1 MQHMVSNLVC
11 LATVAG
17 LGFGAFA
24 EYSAADYSQ
33 DGLELQL
40 DAIDNAGT
48 GEHDPAA
55 TVWKDLAGKHDFTL
69 ASGGSWSGGNSFYM
83 NGSCA
88 ATAADLIPN
97 TYLTAEIVY
106 ASTGKKSGY
115 ILFTGNN
122 LRALYDEAGARL
134 WYSTTTSSGVTSEAC
149 ASPTG
154 TNHFAA
160 VYAVGGDLLEQV
172 YADGA
177 PTDGCAHSSNW
188 NSYTKYAVLGARGTG
203 TDAPSQ
209 ARVFAIRL
217 YNRKLGA
224 DEIRRHY
231 ALDRARFFGDTT
243 LIDQLSSFVMGAIPA
258 QKILSGSYAEPLPE
272 VTDVKTGATLTRGTD
287 YEITYRDNAAPGT
300 ATVVV
305 TGKGAYVGLSR
316 TTTFEITRVRAS
328 EYVAGSY
335 VRTGLIAQFDG
346 VENAGIALPHDPE
359 LYGWKD
365 LSGHGWDWVFRTQ
378 SEFGTKMKW
387 TDNSLYINSTCGATI
402 GNSPFAKMVTVEFV
416 WRSNGTGQGIIMS
429 PGFGQGPNLE
439 MGNGYICVYGAGGSG
454 SVPAVHA
461 SYPVKT
467 GETHIT
473 HVVYSGTTPN
483 VEGSGVAALYV
494 DGQLVETPGTSGGA
508 FNCQKDGAA
517 LSGRS
522 NNPQYGANGYMYA
535 LRVYDRELTPQEIWW
550 NYAVD
555 RDRFFGDRS
564 ALCDMAVDP
573 IPVQYAVGA
582 IAARPV
588 PVVKDRWT
596 GEVLEAG
603 TDYSV
608 AWSNNTS
615 VGTGYV
621 IVTGR
626 GDQANTETVA
636 AFTISRPEIAVAEVP
651 PMDVRGATRA
661 EPKPAVTVAGTEIAL
676 VEGTDFTY
684 SYKDNTAPGTAK
696 VIVTGIGDYEGIVK
710 PVEFTILSLRA
721 EQYGA
726 ENYIRNGLVAQ
737 WDGIGNTTNAAG
749 EAVHDAAAT
758 SWLDLS
764 GNGYDWN
771 FGAALGTD
779 LAWQDNALYLHRN
792 DAAVIGGSPFK
803 GKLVTVE
810 FIWSTKTV
818 GGLIL
823 SPGIG
828 GQGANLHTFAHGTYG
843 NTVSVFATDAKK
855 IGFSVKLDT
864 PYIAQVIYTG
874 VDPAVASSVPN
885 GVSELRVEG
894 EPIEPLASG
903 NAWDANKNA
912 ASLCGRNKVDCGGS
926 AQPANGYLYALRIYD
941 RVLTADE
948 LLHNY
953 AIDRARFF
961 NDYSV
966 FCDFTI
972 EPLGVQLYDGVHP
985 VTPDPVVRAKA
996 DGAVLVK
1003 DVDYTLTY
1011 TNNASAGTATLKV
1024 IGKGEH
1030 AGMSC
1035 PLDFVIHQPIYVAA
1049 TACGAGDGSSW
1060 ANATTLAGAAAAAA
1074 KDDVVILKTE
1084 TMALAEG
1091 GTFAVPCKVWGGYA
1105 GDPTDPLAKADG
1117 AKTVLDGGGTVP
1129 TLVTLSAN
1137 TSAADRSE
1145 VRDIVFTDAKL
1156 HGFVKSG
1163 ATGLLME
1170 NCDFIR
1176 NGLADTGYTDGRG
1189 AQIAGSSATVA
1200 TLRNCTFRF
1209 NMATNNVE
1217 CFGNG
1222 VGLNVGTFKRVELE
1236 SCSFVGNGLAPNL
1249 RGGSTQR
1256 QLYGAAL
1263 YSTAPVMASGCEF
1276 RLNHTAER
1284 DDDRGGAVCLAGGTG
1299 HVFSNCTFVANSG
1312 TYMQY
1317 VSFAGGTVRLA
1328 MGLGNTATF
1337 ERCTF
1342 AYNLTDSSSGANV
1355 NVYSGRAIV
1364 RNCVFSDAIVSQRY
1378 TGGKYIHVHSGS
1390 YCEVSDT
1397 LFPSGSEAD
1406 AVVAVRDTDI
1416 KFGKNVHYA
1425 DACFVTP
1432 TDTVA
1437 PWAITESNGTLYF
1450 DPTKT
1455 DELESIDVH
1464 LRNSDG
1470 VYSAAI
1476 DQGAEEDAVGDEPMP
1491 NANRLNLGAY
1501 GGTAEA
1507 ATSAPDAATIASFA
1521 VTWPDGYTLPKYA
1534 VTLGGADGALYN
1546 ADVEVFCA
1554 TGAQVTAGE
1563 WTKVGRVYGLHNGG
1577 SAEIRQDLPLVPGD
1591 GYTMRVI
1598 AYNGPNWVTNDISG
1612 TVEGEL
1618 PLWYGKGGGAS
1629 VLHVWA
1635 NAVYEPDGSDWSHAY
1650 RTLADA
1656 VAAWDA
1662 SKTEIWIAGDLDM
1675 SALVTFKP
1683 SAGVAIRGGFTG
1695 AESAAEARFE
1705 GVKSTLDGL
1714 YRCNILS
1721 LQTAA
1726 AVTLD
1731 CLRFVRSSKTALE
1744 KTGAG
1749 DLTLVGCE
1757 IVDCGTQ
1764 AVSYDGHGANLK
1776 GSDGATLTITGCLFA
1791 GNVQRSYSNGSNA
1804 GMALYLSGFASA
1816 TIDASAFET
1825 NGIPFGASNADANN
1839 GGVFV
1844 NNFAGVAIYDNGV
1857 PLTLTHCRFRG
1868 NRGTCAANR
1877 GGIVVLA
1884 GAVDGS
1890 RVENCAFIGNQDIMQ
1905 NAATGPAAGALVVNA
1920 SAADAAVLVKNCT
1933 FARNISSSPLAP
1945 AALSVAAGDVAVR
1958 NCIFHGNVPLAGASA
1973 ARDVNAAAGATL
1985 SLSYSMFDCTA
1996 TTLGECVSAPDGASL
2011 GEGTHTFGDP
2021 LFAADALEDGDVV
2034 TTAASSYF
2042 NRTAATLARV
2052 MAIDVHLRSPKGYFL
2067 DDGGEVIV
2075 GADLSPAIDAG
2086 LDTDSYDNELPPN
2099 GSRINL
2105 GAYGNTAE
2113 ASRTS
2118 VGQPEIAAVEV
2129 GMQDERWS
2137 RPEVRVTLGGE
2148 ASAKYNAEVTIVG
2161 MIGGVEVCRY
2171 VKAGVQNGETVTYA
2185 PEAYYDKGQVLA
2197 VSVKVTAGG
2206 AETRETA
2213 EPVELEITGERPP
2226 WDARGGDPATTLHVW
2241 ADAPFTADGRTWATA
2256 YRTLPAALA
2265 AMDATKSEIW
2275 IAGDCPVES
2284 GITLNPSASI
2294 AIRGGFTASE
2304 TAPGQRPEGARST
2317 LDANKAVATH
2327 FTLANGA
2334 GIAVTFDGLGLVQAT
2349 TRAVSKSASAGDLT
2363 LVGCV
2368 VASNGLSACNDGG
2381 GHGLHVTG
2389 SGAARLVVSNCVFRD
2404 QTYASQC
2411 GGGLNNGGAIN
2422 ATSFARVEIVG
2433 SSFVNNGGTFGSGV
2447 GTQHAYRNSSGR
2459 AVYVKD
2465 SPVSLR
2471 GCSFLGNRG
2480 TAGYIGSVGTKLSGG
2495 TVALVGACGGSEIRN
2510 CRFLGNAND
2519 FVMGGGLQS
2528 DYSTYGGGA
2537 LLLNLTDATQAATV
2551 ENCTFAWN
2559 VGDAYLAAAG
2569 VSVATGRADIRNCVF
2584 AHNRI
2589 GKYTL
2594 AAKDVS
2600 FGEGAEGSVSYSLF
2614 DGELKD
2620 CVSQTNATVELKA
2633 DTLKYGDPAFVST
2646 NRMDD
2651 LMTVSGN
2658 LTYFKGT
2665 AAVQAAIESL
2675 DCHLRG
2681 GSGYRDE
2688 TTGEVVKDWT
2698 RRRYGNSPAIDAGD
2712 PKSAYRREPTP
2723 CGWRVNM
2730 GAYGNTPWA
2739 TMSKPGT
2746 ALIVR

>member
-1 MQHMVSNLVC
+1 MTTWRKVACC
-11 LATVAG
+11 LAFAAG
-17 LGFGAFA
+17 LSFGATAAMPTASDYKREGLVAQWDGICNATNSAGEYIHDATATDWLDLSGNGLDWQFA
-24 EYSAADYSQ
+24 SALGKTLAWQGNSLYINANNAVR
-33 DGLELQL
+33 L
-40 DAIDNAGT
+40 AGT
-48 GEHDPAA
+48 PFNGKFVTVELVLKNQGSSGIILAPALGGQGANINMSSSSSLTVYATATASACRSISISPNVASVVQIVYTGCDPSKPSSVPNGVEA
-55 TVWKDLAGKHDFTL
+55 VWKDG
-69 ASGGSWSGGNSFYM
+69 ASVEPTVSGAYWNANQSGASLGGRNT
-83 NGSCA
+83 GSA
-88 ATAADLIPN
+88 QAPN
-97 TYLTAEIVY
+97 AYIYALRVY
-106 ASTGKKSGY
+106 D
-115 ILFTGNN
+115 
-122 LRALYDEAGARL
+122 R
-134 WYSTTTSSGVTSEAC
+134 
-149 ASPTG
+149 
-154 TNHFAA
+154 
-160 VYAVGGDLLEQV
+160 
-172 YADGA
+172 
-177 PTDGCAHSSNW
+177 
-188 NSYTKYAVLGARGTG
+188 VL
-203 TDAPSQ
+203 
-209 ARVFAIRL
+209 
-217 YNRKLGA
+217 A
-224 DEIRRHY
+224 DEDLRWHY
-231 ALDRARFFGDTT
+231 ALDRARFFGDSALYDEIVQGIHVEPIGEQVFDGAHPCEPKPVVIDTKKQAEMRLGVDYT
-243 LIDQLSSFVMGAIPA
+243 L
-258 QKILSGSYAEPLPE
+258 E
-272 VTDVKTGATLTRGTD
+272 
-287 YEITYRDNAAPGT
+287 YRDNTAA
-300 ATVVV
+300 
-305 TGKGAYVGLSR
+305 
-316 TTTFEITRVRAS
+316 
-328 EYVAGSY
+328 
-335 VRTGLIAQFDG
+335 
-346 VENAGIALPHDPE
+346 
-359 LYGWKD
+359 
-365 LSGHGWDWVFRTQ
+365 
-378 SEFGTKMKW
+378 
-387 TDNSLYINSTCGATI
+387 
-402 GNSPFAKMVTVEFV
+402 
-416 WRSNGTGQGIIMS
+416 RSGTGI
-429 PGFGQGPNLE
+429 
-439 MGNGYICVYGAGGSG
+439 
-454 SVPAVHA
+454 
-461 SYPVKT
+461 
-467 GETHIT
+467 
-473 HVVYSGTTPN
+473 
-483 VEGSGVAALYV
+483 V
-494 DGQLVETPGTSGGA
+494 D
-508 FNCQKDGAA
+508 
-517 LSGRS
+517 
-522 NNPQYGANGYMYA
+522 
-535 LRVYDRELTPQEIWW
+535 
-550 NYAVD
+550 
-555 RDRFFGDRS
+555 
-564 ALCDMAVDP
+564 
-573 IPVQYAVGA
+573 
-582 IAARPV
+582 
-588 PVVKDRWT
+588 
-596 GEVLEAG
+596 
-603 TDYSV
+603 
-608 AWSNNTS
+608 
-615 VGTGYV
+615 V
-621 IVTGR
+621 I
-626 GDQANTETVA
+626 
-636 AFTISRPEIAVAEVP
+636 
-651 PMDVRGATRA
+651 
-661 EPKPAVTVAGTEIAL
+661 
-676 VEGTDFTY
+676 
-684 SYKDNTAPGTAK
+684 
-696 VIVTGIGDYEGIVK
+696 GIGDYAGKRINGIAFAIVRRGYAGTLTSSSYK
-710 PVEFTILSLRA
+710 QE
-721 EQYGA
+721 
-726 ENYIRNGLVAQ
+726 GLVAQ
-737 WDGIGNTTNAAG
+737 WDAIENVGRGQPHDMAAANWVDLCG
-749 EAVHDAAAT
+749 GDPYVLTAKGAWGDDEVSFRTLGSSVAANRSTVLKNFVTAEICFCRPSAAT
-758 SWLDLS
+758 SDTILWNS
-764 GNGYDWN
+764 GQGGPASPTYAWGGSTGDGKMIVRGYDLIS
-771 FGAALGTD
+771 APTMV
-779 LAWQDNALYLHRN
+779 DNTV
-792 DAAVIGGSPFK
+792 AAVYDVSAGLATDTRRAYVNGESVEISDTGLYYNAGQNVCTLGGSN
-803 GKLVTVE
+803 
-810 FIWSTKTV
+810 
-818 GGLIL
+818 
-823 SPGIG
+823 
-828 GQGANLHTFAHGTYG
+828 QGR
-843 NTVSVFATDAKK
+843 
-855 IGFSVKLDT
+855 
-864 PYIAQVIYTG
+864 
-874 VDPAVASSVPN
+874 AVAATVYAI
-885 GVSELRVEG
+885 R
-894 EPIEPLASG
+894 
-903 NAWDANKNA
+903 
-912 ASLCGRNKVDCGGS
+912 
-926 AQPANGYLYALRIYD
+926 LYD
-941 RVLTADE
+941 HELTAEE
-948 LLHNY
+948 LAYNH
-953 AIDRARFF
+953 AIDAARFF
-961 NDYSV
+961 GDASKLPQIYV
-966 FCDFTI
+966 
-972 EPLGVQLYDGVHP
+972 EPVPVQLGDGLNP
-985 VTPDPVVRAKA
+985 CEPKLVVRDAIQ
-996 DGAVLVK
+996 DIVLVEGR
-1003 DVDYTLTY
+1003 DYTVDYAD
-1011 TNNASAGTATLKV
+1011 NVRAGTATATV
-1024 IGKGEH
+1024 TGIGAYEGKGVVT
-1030 AGMSC
+1030 ATFK
-1035 PLDFVIHQPIYVAA
+1035 LRTPIYVAA

-1060 ANATTLAGAAAAAA
+1060 ANATTLAGAAAAAT
-1074 KDDVVILKTE
+1074 KDDVVILKAE

-1105 GDPTDPLAKADG
+1105 GNPTDPFAKAAG

-1129 TLVTLSAN
+1129 TLVTLSAD
-1137 TSAADRSE
+1137 TSYRDDNE

-1156 HGFVKSG
+1156 HGLVKSG
-1163 ATGLLME
+1163 AAGLLME

-1176 NGLADTGYTDGRG
+1176 NGLADTEYTAGRG

-1200 TLRNCTFRF
+1200 TLRNCTFCF

-1236 SCSFVGNGLAPNL
+1236 NCSFVGNGLAPNL

-1263 YSTAPVMASGCEF
+1263 YSTAPVIASGCEF
-1276 RLNHTAER
+1276 RVNHTAER

-1312 TYMQY
+1312 TFMQY

-1328 MGLGNTATF
+1328 MGSGNTATF

-1416 KFGKNVHYA
+1416 RIGKNVHYG
-1425 DACFVTP
+1425 DAGFVTP
-1432 TDTVA
+1432 SNAVA

-1455 DELESIDVH
+1455 EELESIDVH

-1534 VTLGGADGALYN
+1534 VTLGGEEGALYN

-1563 WTKVGRVYGLHNGG
+1563 WTKAGRAYGLHNGG
-1577 SAEIRQDLPLVPGD
+1577 SAEIRQDFPLVPGD
-1591 GYTMRVI
+1591 GYKMRVI
-1598 AYNGPNWVTNDISG
+1598 AYNGPSWVTNDISG

-1683 SAGVAIRGGFTG
+1683 SVTVAIRGGFTG

-1721 LQTAA
+1721 LQTAS

-1764 AVSYDGHGANLK
+1764 AVNYDGHGANLK
-1776 GSDGATLTITGCLFA
+1776 GSGEATLTITGCLFA

-1816 TIDASAFET
+1816 TIDATAFET

-1857 PLTLTHCRFRG
+1857 PLTLTHCKFRG

-1884 GAVDGS
+1884 GAVGGS
-1890 RVENCAFIGNQDIMQ
+1890 TVENCAFIGNQDIMQ

-1945 AALSVAAGDVAVR
+1945 AALSAVVGDVTVR

-1985 SLSYSMFDCTA
+1985 ALSYSMFDCTA
-1996 TTLGECVSAPDGASL
+1996 TTLGECVSAPEGASL

-2021 LFAADALEDGDVV
+2021 LFAVDALEDGDVV
-2034 TTAASSYF
+2034 TTATASYF

-2105 GAYGNTAE
+2105 GAYGNTVE
-2113 ASRTS
+2113 ASKTS
-2118 VGQPEIAAVEV
+2118 VGQPEIESVEV
-2129 GMQDERWS
+2129 GMLDERWS

-2161 MIGGVEVCRY
+2161 TIGGVEVCRY

-2185 PEAYYDKGQVLA
+2185 PEAYYDRGQVLA
-2197 VSVKVTAGG
+2197 VTVTVTAGG

-2265 AMDATKSEIW
+2265 VMDATKSEIW

-2284 GITLNPSASI
+2284 GITLNPSGSL

-2304 TAPGQRPEGARST
+2304 TEPGQRPEGARST
-2317 LDANKAVATH
+2317 IDANKAVATH

-2334 GIAVTFDGLGLVQAT
+2334 GIAVTFDGLGLVRAT

-2480 TAGYIGSVGTKLSGG
+2480 TAGYIGSIGTKLSGG

-2528 DYSTYGGGA
+2528 TYSTYGGGA

-2569 VSVATGRADIRNCVF
+2569 VSVATGHADIRNCVF

-2589 GKYTL
+2589 GTYTV

-2614 DGELKD
+2614 DGELED

-2633 DTLKYGDPAFVST
+2633 DTLKFGDPAFVST

-2651 LMTVSGN
+2651 LVAVANG

-2688 TTGEVVKDWT
+2688 TTGVVVKDWT